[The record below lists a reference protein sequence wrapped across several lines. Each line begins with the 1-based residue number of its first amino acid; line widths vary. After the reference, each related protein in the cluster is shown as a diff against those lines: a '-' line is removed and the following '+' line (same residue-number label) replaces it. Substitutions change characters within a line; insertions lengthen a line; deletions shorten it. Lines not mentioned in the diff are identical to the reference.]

1 MCTEYDFLGAKP
13 ALPSVENCI
22 LIKKYNKSS
31 TYMRNM
37 MQIHVNLQLSPDC
50 RGIGLDL
57 QRIDGAQVSFCRS
70 RQMIRP
76 RAYYVNLAP
85 LFCQY
90 GLTCRSVVGAD
101 AGIEAVL
108 RQFIYASRAHRAHPL
123 RC

>member
-13 ALPSVENCI
+13 ALPSFENCI

-37 MQIHVNLQLSPDC
+37 MQIHVKLQLSPDC
-50 RGIGLDL
+50 RGIGLVL
-57 QRIDGAQVSFCRS
+57 ERIEGAQASFCRS

-85 LFCQY
+85 PVLP
-90 GLTCRSVVGAD
+90 
-101 AGIEAVL
+101 IWPHL
-108 RQFIYASRAHRAHPL
+108 RQ
-123 RC
+123 RCRCRCGH